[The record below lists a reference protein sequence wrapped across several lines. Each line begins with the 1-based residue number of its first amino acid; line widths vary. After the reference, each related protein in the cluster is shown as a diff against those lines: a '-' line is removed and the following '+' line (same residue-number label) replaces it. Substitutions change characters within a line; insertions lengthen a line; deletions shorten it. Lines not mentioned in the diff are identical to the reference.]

1 MSVRRV
7 FRAFLLVVI
16 GYLCQVCIMPYLN
29 IGSITPNLLFSLIA
43 IVTVAYGSFYTFGV
57 ACGAGILMEVMVG
70 GVPNLYL
77 IAYPAIGQLG
87 SLIFAD
93 KSERRLE
100 QERSQG
106 KPGINRDPKLRTLLC
121 ALFNIAWF
129 EAIHLLF
136 IYLNGVDLEWFHFG
150 RAFASIAY
158 TAVVTALIM
167 LPTRWLLGMYARKA
181 GAQAA
186 I

>member
-1 MSVRRV
+1 MRRV
-7 FRAFLLVVI
+7 FRAFLLVLI
-16 GYLCQVCIMPYLN
+16 GYLCQVCIMHFLD
-29 IGSITPNLLFSLIA
+29 IGSFTANLLFSLIA
-43 IVTVAYGSFYTFGV
+43 IVTVAYGRFYTFGV
-57 ACGAGILMEVMVG
+57 ACVAGILMEVMAG
-70 GVPNLYL
+70 SIPNLYL

-93 KSERRLE
+93 KSERKLE

-106 KPGINRDPKLRTLLC
+106 KAGMNRDPKLRTLLC
-121 ALFNIAWF
+121 VLFNIAWF

-136 IYLNGVDLEWFHFG
+136 VYLNGVDLEWFHFG
-150 RAFASIAY
+150 RAFGSIAY

-167 LPTRWLLGMYARKA
+167 LPVRWLLGMYAKKTTT
-181 GAQAA
+181 QAA